1 MRKNKRCS
9 EATQA
14 SVLKF
19 TRDLFG
25 HLLVIGQTRELSVE
39 KRLSYPFGCVPS
51 PLPPQMEVPSK
62 Q

>member
-25 HLLVIGQTRELSVE
+25 HLLLIGQTREL
-39 KRLSYPFGCVPS
+39 KLLSYPFGSLSS
-51 PLPPQMEVPSK
+51 PLLTQMEVPSK